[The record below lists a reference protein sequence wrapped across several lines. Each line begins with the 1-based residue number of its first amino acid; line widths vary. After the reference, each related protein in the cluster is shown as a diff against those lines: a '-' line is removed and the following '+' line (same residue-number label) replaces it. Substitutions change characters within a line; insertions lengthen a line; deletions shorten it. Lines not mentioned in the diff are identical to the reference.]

1 MKDAETRQAKAS
13 PVVSELPHKMKRAGS
28 RTCLCGVECFTLA
41 WCAGLLAAF
50 LFDLRAALLLAAA
63 AVLFLLRLTA
73 KERIL
78 LLLGAV
84 CGAILWF
91 SYDAAVRK
99 PLLALD
105 GKQVIC
111 TGTITE
117 IRAGSGEKTVCT
129 LRTALNGHSVLID
142 WYADAEQDPPV
153 IGETVTL
160 DAALSKIQSD
170 YRYHTAE
177 YQAGKGKYLRIYRA
191 KLTDREAPPR
201 FCPARL
207 LHAYR
212 QYITDRITAALPEAD
227 AGLLCAMLFG
237 DKHKLSDDTA
247 DAFRAA
253 GLSHVTV
260 VSGLHLVFFCSV
272 LVWIL
277 RRLRASERMIFL
289 VHIPAILLFI
299 LLADSSVSE
308 IRAAVML
315 LIARSAVLFGRRG
328 DTLRSLCIAM
338 FLCTV
343 TAPYV
348 IGSVSFWLSVS
359 GVFGIG
365 VLAPHLT
372 KHVKGSRLKRNF
384 LSLCCVSA
392 AIVPV
397 SVLLCGESSL
407 LAPVSNLL
415 ILPLCTAV
423 ICFGFSLLLTGGLTG
438 FLLPLAGKLCALI
451 RNAAELA
458 ARLPYS
464 HIAAGEPALRMLLI
478 FACVLILYLM
488 FAGIPRKMLTMSML
502 WTAALLA
509 GFSLLLRLRAMHELR
524 IAVLGGSKDAAL
536 VISVSGE
543 TIIADL
549 TDAPRNAQ
557 YTARYLRG
565 NGIAS
570 ADVLVLNGLRAAAGY
585 QAELG
590 ESAAGQV
597 ILRNGAAWR
606 RESKICG
613 TIPEFCGTDTV
624 TLSDDDYSLQI
635 SGEAADLQWGMQH
648 VIICNADETPPA
660 DANAVIL
667 YGDAAGYTVTINGRE
682 YHGNNLL
689 LRFAKDGGAA
699 VSPAG

>member
-84 CGAILWF
+84 CGAVLWF

-160 DAALSKIQSD
+160 DAELSKIQSD

-299 LLADSSVSE
+299 LLADPSVSE
-308 IRAAVML
+308 ARAAVML
-315 LIARSAVLFGRRG
+315 MLSQSAALFGRRS

-338 FLCTV
+338 FLCTL

-365 VLAPHLT
+365 VLAPYMT
-372 KHVKGSRLKRNF
+372 KHVSGSRIKRDF

-392 AIVPV
+392 AIFPA
-397 SVLLCGESSL
+397 SVLLCGQSSL
-407 LAPVSNLL
+407 LAPVCNLL
-415 ILPLCTAV
+415 ILPLCIAV
-423 ICFGFSLLLTGGLTG
+423 VYFGFSLLLTGGLTG
-438 FLLPLAGKLCALI
+438 FLLPVCGMLCRLI
-451 RNAAELA
+451 RSAAGLA
-458 ARLPYS
+458 ARLPFS
-464 HIAAGEPALRMLLI
+464 QIVISSGTVRLVI
-478 FACVLILYLM
+478 VLAMVFLLYLM
-488 FAGIPRKMLTMSML
+488 LCGIPPKPLAAGMLG
-502 WTAALLA
+502 AAVLIA
-509 GFSLLLRLRAMHELR
+509 GFSLALRIQSQREMR
-524 IAVLGGSKDAAL
+524 IAVLGGSRQAVA
-536 VISVSGE
+536 VISAEGR

-549 TDAPRNAQ
+549 TDTPRNAQ
-557 YTARYLRG
+557 YAARYLEE
-565 NGIAS
+565 NGIAR
-570 ADVLVLNGLRAAAGY
+570 ADSLLLSGMRAAAGY
-585 QAELG
+585 QQELSGIRTEAVLLRHAQSWRADGMVCGRIPVFCEAE
-590 ESAAGQV
+590 
-597 ILRNGAAWR
+597 
-606 RESKICG
+606 
-613 TIPEFCGTDTV
+613 TV
-624 TLSDDDYSLQI
+624 TLSGEGFSAEISDDTVI
-635 SGEAADLQWGMQH
+635 LQWRGRQ
-648 VIICNADETPPA
+648 IRICTEDAQSDA
-660 DANAVIL
+660 DADAVIR
-667 YGDAAGYTVTINGRE
+667 YGAQECEITLHGRT
-682 YHGNNLL
+682 YSGNNLL
-689 LRFAKDGGAA
+689 LRLSETGSA
-699 VSPAG
+699 VSPA